1 MDSISL
7 GGVLGFAV
15 EAYKKGALTKADLR
29 ENEIDWGKTEKFA
42 KLIDDIAHRNGRA
55 GEVLAEG
62 VRIAS
67 EKLGKNSEEY
77 AVHANGLEIPGYDP
91 RGTFGMGLA
100 YATSDRGGC
109 HQRAWTVKAELND
122 PELDRFSLEK
132 KAEIVKEVQDE
143 RAAFFSLVLCDFAP
157 ISEEDCVDLWN
168 LATGFDHT
176 VESYLKAGERIW
188 NLIRLFNLREGL
200 TQSDD
205 HLPPRFFKDSFS
217 EGPAKGKVLSE
228 RDFKESIKE
237 YYTLRGWNE
246 KGIPTKEKLKELNI
260 SKYIESI

>member
-1 MDSISL
+1 
-7 GGVLGFAV
+7 
-15 EAYKKGALTKADLR
+15 
-29 ENEIDWGKTEKFA
+29 
-42 KLIDDIAHRNGRA
+42 
-55 GEVLAEG
+55 
-62 VRIAS
+62 
-67 EKLGKNSEEY
+67 
-77 AVHANGLEIPGYDP
+77 
-91 RGTFGMGLA
+91 MGLA

-122 PELDRFSLEK
+122 PELDRFSFEK

-157 ISEEDCVDLWN
+157 ISEEDCVDLC
-168 LATGFDHT
+168 
-176 VESYLKAGERIW
+176 

-205 HLPPRFFKDSFS
+205 NLPSRFFNDSFS

-228 RDFKESIKE
+228 RDFEESIKE